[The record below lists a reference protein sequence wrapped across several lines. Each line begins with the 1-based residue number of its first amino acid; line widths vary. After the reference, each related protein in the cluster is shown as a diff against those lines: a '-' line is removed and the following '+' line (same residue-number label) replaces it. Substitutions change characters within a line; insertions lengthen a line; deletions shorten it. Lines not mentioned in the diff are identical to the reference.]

1 MVLYTLAAEQADV
14 IYPGI
19 VPFITSIVVFLIVL
33 GIAATAIWPKIVAGL
48 EERERKIRDEIRSAE
63 EAREQAKG
71 LLSEYEKNLAEARNE
86 ANQMIAKARNDA
98 KSVAEELRKR
108 NESEL
113 SELKSI
119 AMQEIEVAKRNAIND
134 IYVEA
139 TTLATSIAGKILQ
152 REINAE
158 DQQRLVE
165 ESLGEM
171 ATVNGK

>member
-1 MVLYTLAAEQADV
+1 MALLFLAAEQAEVSDFNL
-14 IYPGI
+14 I
-19 VPFITSIVVFLIVL
+19 PFITAIVVFLIVL
-33 GIAATAIWPKIVAGL
+33 AVAATVIWPKILAGL
-48 EERERKIRDEIRSAE
+48 DARENKIRDEIRSAE

-86 ANQMIAKARNDA
+86 ANQMVAKARNDA
-98 KSVAEELRKR
+98 KAIAEELRAR
-108 NESEL
+108 NEQEL
-113 SELKSI
+113 TELKSR

-139 TTLATSIAGKILQ
+139 GTLATTIASKILE
-152 REINAE
+152 REINAD
-158 DQQRLVE
+158 DQRRLVE

>member
-1 MVLYTLAAEQADV
+1 MAFSVLAAEQAGVTDLTPV
-14 IYPGI
+14 L
-19 VPFITSIVVFLIVL
+19 FITTIVVFLIVL
-33 GIAATAIWPKIVAGL
+33 AIAAKAIWPKILAGL
-48 EERERKIRDEIRSAE
+48 DEREAKIRDEIRSAE

-98 KSVAEELRKR
+98 KAVAEELRKR

-113 SELKSI
+113 TELKSR
-119 AMQEIEVAKRNAIND
+119 AMQEIEIAKRNAINE

-139 TTLATSIAGKILQ
+139 TTLATTIAGKILQ